1 MADAQPTPPNPPV
14 KPQDDTSNNSEEKI
28 HVRVRNRTQLL
39 FDDDVTA
46 VTSKNDTGIF
56 DVLPEHANFIS
67 LITSPLVLRKLDGQ
81 NQEIPFTNG
90 IIKVKDNAVYC
101 YIDLISKEASI
112 APSIPTALTNKG
124 IT

>member
-1 MADAQPTPPNPPV
+1 MADTRPNPIV
-14 KPQDDTSNNSEEKI
+14 QPQNEAPTSSVEKI

-39 FDDDVTA
+39 FDDDVTS

-67 LITSPLVLRKLDGQ
+67 LITSPLILRKLDGQ
-81 NQEIPFTNG
+81 KQEIPFVNG

-101 YIDLISKEASI
+101 YIDLISKDASI

-124 IT
+124 LQ

>member
-1 MADAQPTPPNPPV
+1 MKIPISAA
-14 KPQDDTSNNSEEKI
+14 EKI
-28 HVRVRNRTQLL
+28 HVRVRNRIKLL

-67 LITSPLVLRKLDGQ
+67 LISSPLILRKLDGQ
-81 NQEIPFTNG
+81 KQEIPFTNG

-101 YIDLISKEASI
+101 YIDLISKEASV
-112 APSIPTALTNKG
+112 APPLPTALTNKG
-124 IT
+124 IK